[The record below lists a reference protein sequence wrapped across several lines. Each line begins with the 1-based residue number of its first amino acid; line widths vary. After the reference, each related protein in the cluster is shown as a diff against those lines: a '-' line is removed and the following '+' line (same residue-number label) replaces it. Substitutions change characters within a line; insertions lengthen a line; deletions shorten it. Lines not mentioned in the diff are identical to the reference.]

1 MTDGTFCYSERLA
14 QTQLSVEEDPNLT
27 FAPAVNDR
35 SMRLAISKELRAVR
49 EDLPLADRLTSRQP
63 LKLNP
68 GQSHISFTDWLMHV
82 KWHVTWHCFGYGWMG
97 HVSLLPGL
105 LQSTRHHV
113 SSGCKYCV
121 YAGDVRI
128 PCPCVVPHNVSC
140 LRSQHGAKNMMA
152 RVTVFS

>member
-1 MTDGTFCYSERLA
+1 MTGSIVCCSERLA

-35 SMRLAISKELRAVR
+35 SMRLAISKELREVR

-68 GQSHISFTDWLMHV
+68 GQSHMSFIDCLVCGTYV
-82 KWHVTWHCFGYGWMG
+82 KQQVKWHCFGYTWMG

-105 LQSTRHHV
+105 VRSMHRLV
-113 SSGCKYCV
+113 SSGCKY
-121 YAGDVRI
+121 
-128 PCPCVVPHNVSC
+128 
-140 LRSQHGAKNMMA
+140 
-152 RVTVFS
+152 TVCMLMIG